1 MDAFYA
7 SVELLRYPQLK
18 GLPVVI
24 GGSATPEDEAR
35 NQAWAG
41 RLHEIAAD
49 AFPRLSSY
57 VGRGVITTATYAARA
72 FGVGSAMG
80 LMKAARLCPQAVL
93 LPVDFPQYRGAIHG
107 ASRRSS
113 SRSRR

>member
-24 GGSATPEDEAR
+24 GGGRRREDDLLARMRIAQPEHEWTDEHLA
-35 NQAWAG
+35 
-41 RLHEIAAD
+41 EIPVD
-49 AFPRLSSY
+49 MFPLIGSY
-57 VGRGVITTATYAARA
+57 TGRGVITTATYAARA

-80 LMKAARLCPQAVL
+80 VMKA
-93 LPVDFPQYRGAIHG
+93 
-107 ASRRSS
+107 
-113 SRSRR
+113 